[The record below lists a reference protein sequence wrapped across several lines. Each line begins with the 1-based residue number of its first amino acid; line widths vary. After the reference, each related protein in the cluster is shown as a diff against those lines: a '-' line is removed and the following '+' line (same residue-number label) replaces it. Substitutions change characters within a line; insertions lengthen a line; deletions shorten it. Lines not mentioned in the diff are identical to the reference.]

1 MTSKRVSSA
10 SASVSASVSASKAT
24 GTRTKIGG
32 NQTARHFQK
41 WDPASR
47 PNDVNIGDDDV
58 DVNVDSTIGS
68 ADFLA
73 GKKSEVNVV
82 LMERLLS

>member
-10 SASVSASVSASKAT
+10 SASASKAT

-41 WDPASR
+41 WDPAWR

-73 GKKSEVNVV
+73 GKKS
-82 LMERLLS
+82 